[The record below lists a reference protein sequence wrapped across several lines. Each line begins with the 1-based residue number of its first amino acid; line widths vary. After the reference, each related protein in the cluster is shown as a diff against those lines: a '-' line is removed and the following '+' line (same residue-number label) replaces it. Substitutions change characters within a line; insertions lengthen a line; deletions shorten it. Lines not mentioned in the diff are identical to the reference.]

1 MDSDKKTEAKNME
14 NTTPLPEDRTMMEDA
29 NEGDYELTPIK
40 CGAIGCDSTDTG
52 ILTSP
57 QGKIVIG
64 CNKCGRTLCGDVM
77 EFDNL
82 MKAWN
87 KGSARP

>member
-1 MDSDKKTEAKNME
+1 ME
-14 NTTPLPEDRTMMEDA
+14 NTTPLPEDRTMTEDT
-29 NEGDYELTPIK
+29 NGGDYELTPIK
-40 CGAIGCDSTDTG
+40 CGAIGCDSTDMG
-52 ILTSP
+52 IFTTP

-64 CNKCGRTLCGDVM
+64 CNKCGRTLCGDAT

-82 MKAWN
+82 MKAWS